1 MYDSYIVVV
10 VMYYIVLYCDI
21 LYCSVVYYIVL
32 YLLYCDGVIIV
43 VSGGLPLPLWPPKVH
58 F

>member
-10 VMYYIVLYCDI
+10 VMYYIVLYCN
-21 LYCSVVYYIVL
+21 VVYYIVL
-32 YLLYCDGVIIV
+32 YLLYCDGVIV
-43 VSGGLPLPLWPPKVH
+43 VVDDGLPLPLWPPKEH